1 MFRFLFRLVFRAIA
15 FVLLAGVAFG
25 VYHLY
30 TSGKLPYI
38 QKAVEDTAVTGSVK
52 AAFAVHRVFANR
64 PIEIGTE
71 RGVVT
76 LSGGVASAQEREGAE
91 ELASSVE
98 GVIGIDNHLEVDTAL
113 DVETSDTTATKSLG
127 QRLDDAALL
136 TKIRTALHLDR
147 EVRTIDVDI
156 QISEGRVVL
165 RGEVP
170 TEEVAEQ
177 IRTRVASVGGVESL
191 DDELKLEGQP

>member
-156 QISEGRVVL
+156 QVSEGRVVL